1 MCVDELSDAVA
12 KTALPVIL
20 IRLVYQMIIHTDGLS
35 DAAAKTAWQALVKL
49 ILRGGCVNDR

>member
-1 MCVDELSDAVA
+1 MCVDELSDAAA

-20 IRLVYQMIIHTDGLS
+20 IRLMYQMIIHTDGLS